1 MCYHGSTPQQRANL
15 IAMLYNNVIRL
26 VKHTEASEILELAY
40 NDYANATQRAL
51 MLQEFYGPQ
60 YALFKD
66 KGGQSLGK
74 ILADDPEQSSKL
86 IGHMKQVLLS
96 LTSK

>member
-1 MCYHGSTPQQRANL
+1 MRYHDSTPEQRGNL
-15 IAMLYNNVIRL
+15 ITMLYNNVLRL
-26 VKHTEASEILELAY
+26 VKHTEASEIVELAY
-40 NDYANATQRAL
+40 NDYANATQRSL

-66 KGGQSLGK
+66 KGGRSLGQ

-86 IGHMKQVLLS
+86 IGHMKRVLLS